1 MKTPGP
7 DHPISMSTNPRR
19 VRGRVENHVLADTAD
34 ALTLLEADLP
44 PVQYFPRTDV
54 ETGFLSQT
62 DKVTECPYK
71 GRATHYSM
79 LVNGDLLENCA
90 WSYEDPYAA
99 VQDIR
104 GRIAF
109 YPDKVEVYEI
119 DEAEGD
125 ERRADAAVERWPAPN
140 EHAVKAS

>member
-7 DHPISMSTNPRR
+7 DHPITLSPNPRR
-19 VRGRVENHVLADTAD
+19 VRVRVENHVLADTAD
-34 ALTLLEADLP
+34 AVTLSEADYG
-44 PVQYFPRTDV
+44 PVQYFPRGDV

-62 DKVTECPYK
+62 DHVTECPYK

-90 WSYEDPYAA
+90 WSYEDPYPSVEA
-99 VQDIR
+99 IR

-109 YPDKVEVYEI
+109 YPDKVQVYEI

-125 ERRADAAVERWPAPN
+125 ARRGDAMVERWPAPA
-140 EHAVKAS
+140 ESDVKAV